1 MSTASA
7 PDSSTDDEEPVVMV
21 VDDEERIPEAFAI
34 WLGDDY
40 EVRSAT
46 SGEEALEKM
55 DGDVDVVLL
64 DRHMPGLSGDEVLE
78 RIRDADYDCR
88 VAMVTGV
95 DPDFDIVEMEF
106 DDYLTKPVGRDD
118 LLSVVDRLLSLGE
131 YDRVV
136 TEYFAASKKRAVL
149 ESQKPRSALEESD
162 EYDQLLADLEEY
174 ERELDALLADL
185 DPEEYETLFYELLDE

>member
-7 PDSSTDDEEPVVMV
+7 PDPSTDDEEPVVMV

-34 WLGDDY
+34 WLDDDY

-118 LLSVVDRLLSLGE
+118 LRSVVERLLSLDE

-149 ESQKPRSALEESD
+149 ESQKPRSALENSD
-162 EYDQLLADLEEY
+162 KYDALLADLEGY